1 MPCDFST
8 KGNKNRKK
16 LDGDGFVASLTC
28 IDEQCRYDVPI
39 YVTATRNISTYNV
52 VWFVPPIFLRLTFFS
67 FRKLIRFIRA
77 RTYVRRDRD

>member
-28 IDEQCRYDVPI
+28 IDKQCRYDVPI

-52 VWFVPPIFLRLTFFS
+52 V
-67 FRKLIRFIRA
+67 
-77 RTYVRRDRD
+77 